1 MSLET
6 VRNALLWS
14 AAINYAL
21 LILWWVLF
29 TAAHDWLLNINR
41 RLIRLSPEYFDP
53 INICGITLYKL
64 GIILFNLVPAVAL
77 FIVR

>member
-6 VRNALLWS
+6 LRNALLVC
-14 AAINYAL
+14 AAINYGI

-29 TAAHDWLLNINR
+29 MAAHDWLMNISR

-53 INICGITLYKL
+53 INVCGISLYKL
-64 GIILFNLVPAVAL
+64 GIILFNLAPAIAL
-77 FIVR
+77 FIVG

>member
-1 MSLET
+1 
-6 VRNALLWS
+6 
-14 AAINYAL
+14 
-21 LILWWVLF
+21 
-29 TAAHDWLLNINR
+29 
-41 RLIRLSPEYFDP
+41 LIRLSPEYFDP

>member
-6 VRNALLWS
+6 LRSALLWS
-14 AAINYAL
+14 AAINYGI

-64 GIILFNLVPAVAL
+64 GIILFNLVPAIAL
-77 FIVR
+77 FVVR

>member
-6 VRNALLWS
+6 VRNALLVS
-14 AAINYAL
+14 AAINYGV

-29 TAAHDWLLNINR
+29 MAAHDWLLSINR

-53 INICGITLYKL
+53 INVCGISLYKL
-64 GIILFNLVPAVAL
+64 GIILFNLVPAIAL
-77 FIVR
+77 FIVG

>member
-6 VRNALLWS
+6 VRSALLWS

-21 LILWWVLF
+21 LILWAVLF

-64 GIILFNLVPAVAL
+64 GIFLFNLVPAIAL
-77 FIVR
+77 FIVG